1 MLLMLLTATTAGAQ
15 EAISGLTYNTADG
28 YYEIPAAAA
37 LNALAT
43 YVNAGNDASGKT
55 FKQTADL
62 LYDSNFTP
70 IGFNGMSFAG
80 MFYGNG
86 YTISNIVVTGDPS
99 VPGRGLFGKTD
110 GATLDGITVSGIV
123 SGTAGYAGGL
133 VGNRTL
139 HARWSVAPWSG
150 TGTEGDPYM
159 IYNKDQLDLLA
170 ERVNDGIT
178 YCSDESHPDGY
189 FFKLGADIEYDPN
202 VLTIDNDGD
211 GNGDSNYTPIGYCD
225 LDEMWD
231 DLGSQIIP
239 VMFPFAGHFDGANHV
254 VSGIRLY
261 KGGTEPATDYCQG
274 LFGVIGSDFS
284 TAEVKNVILADAH
297 ITGYDYVSGIVGTS
311 YFGAVSNCHVLSDVT
326 IDAVQDDAYYQ
337 GGIMG
342 SNSAGS
348 VTGCTS
354 AATVTINPGCIVSEN
369 GGSVSDCLYL
379 GTATALSDDEDNS
392 DILTLLTQR
401 TAALTAVERTT
412 PLSTAVDVT
421 LNDRT
426 LWKDG
431 AWNTLCL
438 PFTVSTTS
446 GTLAGDNVVAMTL
459 DADNSGLSGTTLTLN
474 FDDAPTSIPAGTPF
488 IIKWSKTNESDPD
501 LTNLKDPVFNG
512 VTISSTTPSE
522 VTFDGGKFVGTYS
535 PVELQKEDKTKLYLG
550 AGNTLY
556 WPSANV
562 TMNAFRAY
570 FDLGEGQEAHEFILN
585 FDGEST
591 GISPTTNSSLN
602 GGEWYDLQGRRL
614 SGQPTAKGV
623 YIHNNKTVVIK

>member
-28 YYEIPAAAA
+28 YYEIPDAAA

-55 FKQTADL
+55 FKQTADII
-62 LYDSNFTP
+62 YDSNFTP

-99 VPGRGLFGKTD
+99 VTID
-110 GATLDGITVSGIV
+110 T
-123 SGTAGYAGGL
+123 
-133 VGNRTL
+133 NRTL

-170 ERVNDGIT
+170 ERVNGGEIYSDT
-178 YCSDESHPDGY
+178 Y
-189 FFKLGADIEYDPN
+189 FQLGADIAYDPTA
-202 VLTIDNDGD
+202 LTIDNDGD

-254 VSGIRLY
+254 VSGIRIY
-261 KGGTEPATDYCQG
+261 KGGTELATDCNQA
-274 LFGVIGSDFS
+274 LFGVIGIDTEYG

-426 LWKDG
+426 LYKDG

-556 WPSANV
+556 WPSAKV

-591 GISPTTNSSLN
+591 GISSTTNSSLN